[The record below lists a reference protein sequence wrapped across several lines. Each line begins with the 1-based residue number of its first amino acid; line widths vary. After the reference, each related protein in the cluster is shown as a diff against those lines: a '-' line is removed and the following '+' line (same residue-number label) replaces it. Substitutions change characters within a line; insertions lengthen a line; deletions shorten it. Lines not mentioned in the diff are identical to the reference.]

1 MEFVIAQTFNGLSY
15 AALIFLLG
23 GGMTLIFGVMK
34 IVNIAQGSFY
44 LVGGYIGYIIVRYTG
59 NFYLAIFGA
68 CVALTFI
75 GMTMERYFLR
85 GLEGDDLRQMLMTMG
100 IALFFQDLLL
110 VIFEG
115 YPLSLT
121 PPAFCALKLKIGHF
135 SLHVLRLFMIG
146 AAALTYLILWW
157 FQEKTRAGAIL
168 RAAVDNK
175 EIAQGLGINVPFV
188 TMGVFGLGALLAA
201 FAGVI
206 GCAFTAIYPGLD
218 FEVLP
223 LAFVVVIIGG
233 MGSLKG
239 ALIGALVVG
248 LVDNFG
254 RAIFP
259 ELSYFTLF
267 APMAAILA
275 VRPTGLFG
283 RE

>member
-1 MEFVIAQTFNGLSY
+1 V
-15 AALIFLLG
+15 
-23 GGMTLIFGVMK
+23 
-34 IVNIAQGSFY
+34 
-44 LVGGYIGYIIVRYTG
+44 
-59 NFYLAIFGA
+59 
-68 CVALTFI
+68 
-75 GMTMERYFLR
+75 
-85 GLEGDDLRQMLMTMG
+85 
-100 IALFFQDLLL
+100 
-110 VIFEG
+110 
-115 YPLSLT
+115 
-121 PPAFCALKLKIGHF
+121 
-135 SLHVLRLFMIG
+135 
-146 AAALTYLILWW
+146 
-157 FQEKTRAGAIL
+157 
-168 RAAVDNK
+168 
-175 EIAQGLGINVPFV
+175 
-188 TMGVFGLGALLAA
+188 LAA

-239 ALIGALVVG
+239 AMIGALVVG